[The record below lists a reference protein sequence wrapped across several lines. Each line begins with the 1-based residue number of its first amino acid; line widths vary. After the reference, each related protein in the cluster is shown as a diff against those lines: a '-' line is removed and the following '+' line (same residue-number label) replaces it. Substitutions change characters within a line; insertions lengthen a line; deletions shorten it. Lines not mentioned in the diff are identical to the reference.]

1 MELENDNHEVN
12 EDNIKQNNEEINN
25 NHEMNEDNIK
35 QDHEEI
41 DDSNEVDQNLNQQ
54 NNDIKNN
61 KKDSFV
67 KNKNYNITGIYQ
79 KETPNNYNY
88 QNKEKLEEK
97 LQNIQKEIINKNQ
110 NIEKINNKLDSIS
123 QNKVPNKLKKQN
135 SYNKTKMLN
144 HLHSK
149 SSNLQISINDLNKAQ
164 LNLENESYLNLP
176 KNTSEIIQKEKLKN
190 IKIQKEMLILKL
202 NDINSQINS
211 IVEKENKN
219 NSKKELI
226 KDFLENFENDKEK
239 FSGAMIAFSKEV
251 YRKRKEK
258 NDERLRKEEEN
269 ERIFQENLKI
279 KKREKELK
287 KIEFMNS
294 QKRLEE
300 KIKEKNNKII
310 NHTKKFIH
318 CSPSNKDKNY
328 ITSEEREIMRK
339 EEENQLLNLQ
349 LLKRKELFKP
359 ISSQELNEFTKEVIN
374 NEKRTFAELEQKKI
388 QLGELFKERKDLLPK
403 YHSQFYKINI
413 DNEKEFLNRENNR
426 IEKINEQKQ
435 KRKLFDKEV
444 KKLYFPKNIDERLK
458 KQREEI
464 ISSLKGENRI
474 EEIKNLKKNIQKL
487 SKKYQPPPIKI
498 NNSQS
503 NNNKIK
509 LKNGFVTER
518 SRNKDLI
525 NLNSID
531 YLSQFRKERELK
543 NNKSH
548 GLSLSVGNKEN
559 WDKMINNKKNNRNIY
574 NNIFDIR
581 VKADQLQ
588 KEAEFKT
595 QLYKL
600 DPVHNNNM
608 RDEITDLYINS
619 IQGKLQILK
628 SINDSNNN

>member
-1 MELENDNHEVN
+1 MEFENDEQKGN
-12 EDNIKQNNEEINN
+12 EDNNN
-25 NHEMNEDNIK
+25 K
-35 QDHEEI
+35 QDNMQREDINQEE
-41 DDSNEVDQNLNQQ
+41 NNLNQQ
-54 NNDIKNN
+54 NIDIKN
-61 KKDSFV
+61 KKDSFI

-79 KETPNNYNY
+79 KETTDNYNF
-88 QNKEKLEEK
+88 QNKEQLEQK
-97 LQNIQKEIINKNQ
+97 LQNIQNEIINKNQ

-123 QNKVPNKLKKQN
+123 HNKELNKLQN
-135 SYNKTKMLN
+135 LSNFNKTKMLN

-149 SSNLQISINDLNKAQ
+149 STNLQMSINDLNKAQ
-164 LNLENESYLNLP
+164 LNLENESFLNLP
-176 KNTSEIIQKEKLKN
+176 NNTSEIIKKEQLKN
-190 IKIQKEMLILKL
+190 IKIQKEMLMLKL
-202 NDINSQINS
+202 NDINSQINT

-226 KDFLENFENDKEK
+226 KNFLDNFENDKEK
-239 FSGAMIAFSKEV
+239 FSGAMMAISKEV
-251 YRKRKEK
+251 YKKRKER
-258 NDERLRKEEEN
+258 NEERLRKEEEN

-294 QKRLEE
+294 QKKLEE

-310 NHTKKFIH
+310 NYAKKFIH
-318 CSPSNKDKNY
+318 GSPSNKDKNY

-444 KKLYFPKNIDERLK
+444 KKLHFPKNIDERLK

-464 ISSLKGENRI
+464 ISSLRGENRI

-487 SKKYQPPPIKI
+487 TQKYQPPPIKI
-498 NNSQS
+498 NNIDS
-503 NNNKIK
+503 NNNKFKIK
-509 LKNGFVTER
+509 NQSETER
-518 SRNKDLI
+518 LSRNKDLT

-543 NNKSH
+543 NKKSH
-548 GLSLSVGNKEN
+548 KLSLSVGNKEN

-595 QLYKL
+595 KLYKL
-600 DPVHNNNM
+600 DPVHNYNM
-608 RDEITDLYINS
+608 KDEITDLYINS

-628 SINDSNNN
+628 SINDSNEN

>member
-1 MELENDNHEVN
+1 MEFENDEQKGN
-12 EDNIKQNNEEINN
+12 EDNNN
-25 NHEMNEDNIK
+25 K
-35 QDHEEI
+35 QDNMQIEDINQEE
-41 DDSNEVDQNLNQQ
+41 NNLNQQ
-54 NNDIKNN
+54 NIDIKN
-61 KKDSFV
+61 KKDSFI

-79 KETPNNYNY
+79 KETTDNYNF
-88 QNKEKLEEK
+88 QNKEQLEQK
-97 LQNIQKEIINKNQ
+97 LQNIQNEIINKNQ

-123 QNKVPNKLKKQN
+123 HNKELNKLQN
-135 SYNKTKMLN
+135 LSNFNKTKMLN

-149 SSNLQISINDLNKAQ
+149 STNLQMSINDLNKAQ
-164 LNLENESYLNLP
+164 LNLENESFLNLP
-176 KNTSEIIQKEKLKN
+176 NNTSEIIKKEQLKN
-190 IKIQKEMLILKL
+190 IKIQKEMLMLKL
-202 NDINSQINS
+202 NDINSQINT

-226 KDFLENFENDKEK
+226 KNFLDNFENDKEK
-239 FSGAMIAFSKEV
+239 FSGAMMAISKEV
-251 YRKRKEK
+251 YKKRKER
-258 NDERLRKEEEN
+258 NEERLRKEEEN

-294 QKRLEE
+294 QKKLEE

-310 NHTKKFIH
+310 NYAKKFIH
-318 CSPSNKDKNY
+318 GSPSNKDKNY

-388 QLGELFKERKDLLPK
+388 QLEELFKERKELLPK
-403 YHSQFYKINI
+403 YHSQFYKINLE
-413 DNEKEFLNRENNR
+413 NEKELLNRENNR

-444 KKLYFPKNIDERLK
+444 KKLHFPKNIDERLK

-464 ISSLKGENRI
+464 ISSLRGENRI

-487 SKKYQPPPIKI
+487 TQKYQPPPIKI
-498 NNSQS
+498 NNIDS
-503 NNNKIK
+503 NNNKFKIK
-509 LKNGFVTER
+509 NQSETER
-518 SRNKDLI
+518 LSRNKDLT

-543 NNKSH
+543 NKKSH
-548 GLSLSVGNKEN
+548 KLSLSVGNKEN

-595 QLYKL
+595 KLYKL
-600 DPVHNNNM
+600 DPVHNYNM
-608 RDEITDLYINS
+608 KDEITDLYINS

-628 SINDSNNN
+628 SINDSNEN

>member
-1 MELENDNHEVN
+1 MEFENDEQKGN
-12 EDNIKQNNEEINN
+12 EDNNN
-25 NHEMNEDNIK
+25 K
-35 QDHEEI
+35 QDNMQIEDI
-41 DDSNEVDQNLNQQ
+41 NQDKNNLNQQ
-54 NNDIKNN
+54 NIDIKN
-61 KKDSFV
+61 KKDSFI

-79 KETPNNYNY
+79 KETTDNYNF
-88 QNKEKLEEK
+88 QNKEQLEQK
-97 LQNIQKEIINKNQ
+97 LQNIQNEIINKNQ

-123 QNKVPNKLKKQN
+123 HNKELNKLQN
-135 SYNKTKMLN
+135 LSNFNKTKMLN

-149 SSNLQISINDLNKAQ
+149 STNLQISINDLNKAQ
-164 LNLENESYLNLP
+164 LNLENESFLNLP
-176 KNTSEIIQKEKLKN
+176 NNTSEIIKKEQLKN
-190 IKIQKEMLILKL
+190 IKIQKEMLMLKL
-202 NDINSQINS
+202 NDINSQINT

-226 KDFLENFENDKEK
+226 KDFLDNFENDKEK
-239 FSGAMIAFSKEV
+239 FSGAMMAFSKEV
-251 YRKRKEK
+251 NRKRKEK

-269 ERIFQENLKI
+269 ERKYQETLKL
-279 KKREKELK
+279 KQREKELK

-294 QKRLEE
+294 QKKLEE

-310 NHTKKFIH
+310 NYAKKFIH
-318 CSPSNKDKNY
+318 GSPSNKDKNY

-444 KKLYFPKNIDERLK
+444 KKLHFPKNIDERLK

-464 ISSLKGENRI
+464 ISSLRGENRI
-474 EEIKNLKKNIQKL
+474 EEIKNLKKSIQKL
-487 SKKYQPPPIKI
+487 TKKYEPPPIKI
-498 NNSQS
+498 TNSQS

-509 LKNGFVTER
+509 LKNESETER
-518 SRNKDLI
+518 LSRNKDLI

-543 NNKSH
+543 NNNKSH
-548 GLSLSVGNKEN
+548 KLSLSVGNKEN

-595 QLYKL
+595 KLYKL
-600 DPVHNNNM
+600 DPVHNYNM
-608 RDEITDLYINS
+608 KDEITDLYINS

-628 SINDSNNN
+628 SINDSNEN

>member
-1 MELENDNHEVN
+1 MEFENDDQKGN
-12 EDNIKQNNEEINN
+12 EDNNN
-25 NHEMNEDNIK
+25 K
-35 QDHEEI
+35 QDNMQIEDINQEE
-41 DDSNEVDQNLNQQ
+41 NNLNQQ
-54 NNDIKNN
+54 NIDIKN
-61 KKDSFV
+61 KKDSFI

-79 KETPNNYNY
+79 KETTDNYNF
-88 QNKEKLEEK
+88 QNKEQLEQK
-97 LQNIQKEIINKNQ
+97 LQNIQNEIINKNQ

-123 QNKVPNKLKKQN
+123 HNKELNKLQN
-135 SYNKTKMLN
+135 LSNFNKTKMLN

-149 SSNLQISINDLNKAQ
+149 STNLQMSINDLNKAQ
-164 LNLENESYLNLP
+164 LNLESESFLNLP
-176 KNTSEIIQKEKLKN
+176 NNTSEIIKKEQLKN
-190 IKIQKEMLILKL
+190 IKIQKEMLMLKL
-202 NDINSQINS
+202 NDINSQINT

-226 KDFLENFENDKEK
+226 KNFLDNFENDKEK
-239 FSGAMIAFSKEV
+239 FSGAMMAISKEV
-251 YRKRKEK
+251 YKKRKER
-258 NDERLRKEEEN
+258 NEERLRKEEEN

-294 QKRLEE
+294 QKKLEE
-300 KIKEKNNKII
+300 KIKEKNNKIM
-310 NHTKKFIH
+310 NYAKKFIH
-318 CSPSNKDKNY
+318 GSPSNKDKNY

-349 LLKRKELFKP
+349 LLKRKEYFKP
-359 ISSQELNEFTKEVIN
+359 ISSKELNEFTKEVIN

-388 QLGELFKERKDLLPK
+388 QLEELFKERKDLLPK
-403 YHSQFYKINI
+403 YHSQFYKINL

-444 KKLYFPKNIDERLK
+444 KKLHFPKNIDERLK

-464 ISSLKGENRI
+464 ISSLRGENRI

-487 SKKYQPPPIKI
+487 TQKYQPPPIKI
-498 NNSQS
+498 NNIDS
-503 NNNKIK
+503 NNNKFKIK
-509 LKNGFVTER
+509 NQSETER
-518 SRNKDLI
+518 LSRNKDLT

-543 NNKSH
+543 NKKSH
-548 GLSLSVGNKEN
+548 KLSLSVGNKEN
-559 WDKMINNKKNNRNIY
+559 WDKMINNKKKNRNIY

-595 QLYKL
+595 KLYKL
-600 DPVHNNNM
+600 DPVHNYNM
-608 RDEITDLYINS
+608 KDEITDLYINS

-628 SINDSNNN
+628 SINDSNEN

>member
-1 MELENDNHEVN
+1 MEFENDDQKGN
-12 EDNIKQNNEEINN
+12 EDNNN
-25 NHEMNEDNIK
+25 K
-35 QDHEEI
+35 QDNMQIEDI
-41 DDSNEVDQNLNQQ
+41 NQDKNNLNQQ
-54 NNDIKNN
+54 NIDIKN
-61 KKDSFV
+61 KKDSFI

-79 KETPNNYNY
+79 KETTDNYNF
-88 QNKEKLEEK
+88 QNKEQLEQK
-97 LQNIQKEIINKNQ
+97 LQNIQNEIINKNQ

-123 QNKVPNKLKKQN
+123 HNKELNKLQN
-135 SYNKTKMLN
+135 LSNFNKTKMLN

-149 SSNLQISINDLNKAQ
+149 STNLQMSINDLNKAQ
-164 LNLENESYLNLP
+164 LNLENESFLNLP
-176 KNTSEIIQKEKLKN
+176 NNTSEIIKKEQLKN
-190 IKIQKEMLILKL
+190 IKIQKEMLMLKL
-202 NDINSQINS
+202 NDINSQINT

-226 KDFLENFENDKEK
+226 KNFLDNFENDKEK
-239 FSGAMIAFSKEV
+239 FSGAMMAISKEV
-251 YRKRKEK
+251 YKKRKER
-258 NDERLRKEEEN
+258 NEERLRKEEEN

-294 QKRLEE
+294 QKKLEE

-310 NHTKKFIH
+310 NYAKKFIH
-318 CSPSNKDKNY
+318 GSPSNKDKNY

-444 KKLYFPKNIDERLK
+444 KKLHFPKNIDERLK

-464 ISSLKGENRI
+464 ISSLRGENRI

-487 SKKYQPPPIKI
+487 TQKYQPPPIKI
-498 NNSQS
+498 NNIDS
-503 NNNKIK
+503 NNNKFKIK
-509 LKNGFVTER
+509 NQSETER
-518 SRNKDLI
+518 LSRNKDLT

-543 NNKSH
+543 NKKSH
-548 GLSLSVGNKEN
+548 KLSLSVGNKEN

-595 QLYKL
+595 KLYKL
-600 DPVHNNNM
+600 DPVHNYNM
-608 RDEITDLYINS
+608 KDEITDLYINS

-628 SINDSNNN
+628 SINDSNEN

>member
-1 MELENDNHEVN
+1 MEFENDEQKGN
-12 EDNIKQNNEEINN
+12 EDNNN
-25 NHEMNEDNIK
+25 K
-35 QDHEEI
+35 QDNMQIEDI
-41 DDSNEVDQNLNQQ
+41 NQDKNNLNQQ
-54 NNDIKNN
+54 NIDIKN
-61 KKDSFV
+61 KKDSFI

-79 KETPNNYNY
+79 KETTDNYNF
-88 QNKEKLEEK
+88 QNKEQLEQK
-97 LQNIQKEIINKNQ
+97 LQNIQNEIINKNQ

-123 QNKVPNKLKKQN
+123 HNKELNKLQN
-135 SYNKTKMLN
+135 LSNFNKTKMLN

-149 SSNLQISINDLNKAQ
+149 STNLQISINDLNKAQ
-164 LNLENESYLNLP
+164 LNLENESFLNLP
-176 KNTSEIIQKEKLKN
+176 NNTSEIIKKEQLKN
-190 IKIQKEMLILKL
+190 IKIQKEMLMLKL
-202 NDINSQINS
+202 NDINSQINT

-226 KDFLENFENDKEK
+226 KNFLDNFENDKEK
-239 FSGAMIAFSKEV
+239 FSGAMMAISKEV
-251 YRKRKEK
+251 YKKRKER
-258 NDERLRKEEEN
+258 NEERLRKEEEN

-294 QKRLEE
+294 QKKLEE

-310 NHTKKFIH
+310 NYAKKFIH
-318 CSPSNKDKNY
+318 GSPSNKDKNY

-444 KKLYFPKNIDERLK
+444 KKLHFPKNIDERLK

-464 ISSLKGENRI
+464 ISSLRGENRI

-487 SKKYQPPPIKI
+487 TQKYQPPPIKI
-498 NNSQS
+498 NNIDS
-503 NNNKIK
+503 NNNKFKIK
-509 LKNGFVTER
+509 NQSETER
-518 SRNKDLI
+518 LSRNKDLT

-543 NNKSH
+543 NKKSH
-548 GLSLSVGNKEN
+548 KLSLSVGNKEN

-595 QLYKL
+595 KLYKL
-600 DPVHNNNM
+600 DPVHNYNM
-608 RDEITDLYINS
+608 KDEITDLYINS

-628 SINDSNNN
+628 SINDSNEN

>member
-1 MELENDNHEVN
+1 MEFENDEQKGN
-12 EDNIKQNNEEINN
+12 EDNNN
-25 NHEMNEDNIK
+25 K
-35 QDHEEI
+35 QDNMQIEDINQEE
-41 DDSNEVDQNLNQQ
+41 NNLNQQ
-54 NNDIKNN
+54 NIDIKN
-61 KKDSFV
+61 KKDSFI

-79 KETPNNYNY
+79 KETTDNYNF
-88 QNKEKLEEK
+88 QNKEQLEQK
-97 LQNIQKEIINKNQ
+97 LQNIQNEIINKNQ

-123 QNKVPNKLKKQN
+123 HNKELNKLQN
-135 SYNKTKMLN
+135 LSNFNKTKMLN

-149 SSNLQISINDLNKAQ
+149 STNLQMSINDLNKAQ
-164 LNLENESYLNLP
+164 LNLENESFLNLP
-176 KNTSEIIQKEKLKN
+176 NNTSEIIKKEQLKN
-190 IKIQKEMLILKL
+190 IKIQKEMLMLKL
-202 NDINSQINS
+202 NDINSQINT

-226 KDFLENFENDKEK
+226 KNFLDNFENDKEK
-239 FSGAMIAFSKEV
+239 FSGAMMAISKEV
-251 YRKRKEK
+251 YKKRKER
-258 NDERLRKEEEN
+258 NEERLRKEEEN

-294 QKRLEE
+294 QKKLEE

-310 NHTKKFIH
+310 NYAKKFIH
-318 CSPSNKDKNY
+318 GSPSNKDKNY

-444 KKLYFPKNIDERLK
+444 KKLHFPKNIDERLK

-464 ISSLKGENRI
+464 ISSLRGENRI

-487 SKKYQPPPIKI
+487 TQKYQPPPIKI
-498 NNSQS
+498 NNIDS

-509 LKNGFVTER
+509 IKNQSETER
-518 SRNKDLI
+518 LSRNKDLT

-543 NNKSH
+543 NKKSH
-548 GLSLSVGNKEN
+548 KLSLSVGNKEN

-595 QLYKL
+595 KLYKL
-600 DPVHNNNM
+600 DPVHNYNM
-608 RDEITDLYINS
+608 KDEITDLYINS

-628 SINDSNNN
+628 SINDSNEN

>member
-1 MELENDNHEVN
+1 MEFENDNQKVTEHS
-12 EDNIKQNNEEINN
+12 NNKDDVEKEEINI
-25 NHEMNEDNIK
+25 EDK
-35 QDHEEI
+35 
-41 DDSNEVDQNLNQQ
+41 NLNEQ
-54 NNDIKNN
+54 NNDINN
-61 KKDSFV
+61 KKDSLI

-79 KETPNNYNY
+79 KETTKNYNY

-110 NIEKINNKLDSIS
+110 NIEKINNQLDSIS
-123 QNKVPNKLKKQN
+123 NNKESNKLQN
-135 SYNKTKMLN
+135 ISNFNNTKMLN

-176 KNTSEIIQKEKLKN
+176 KNTSEIIKKEQLKN
-190 IKIQKEMLILKL
+190 IKMQKEMLMLKL
-202 NDINSQINS
+202 NDINSQINT

-226 KDFLENFENDKEK
+226 KDFLDNFENDKEK
-239 FSGAMIAFSKEV
+239 FSGAMMAFSKEV
-251 YRKRKEK
+251 NRKRKEK

-269 ERIFQENLKI
+269 ERKYQETLKL
-279 KKREKELK
+279 KQREKELK

-294 QKRLEE
+294 QKKLEE

-310 NHTKKFIH
+310 NYTKKFIH
-318 CSPSNKDKNY
+318 CSPLNKDKNY

-339 EEENQLLNLQ
+339 EEENNLLNLQ
-349 LLKRKELFKP
+349 LLKRKEYFQP
-359 ISSQELNEFTKEVIN
+359 ISSQELNDFTKEVIN

-388 QLGELFKERKDLLPK
+388 QLKELFKERKELLPK
-403 YHSQFYKINI
+403 YHSQFYKINLE
-413 DNEKEFLNRENNR
+413 NEREFLNRENNR

-435 KRKLFDKEV
+435 KRKFFDKEV
-444 KKLYFPKNIDERLK
+444 KKLHFPKNIDERLK
-458 KQREEI
+458 KQREDI
-464 ISSLKGENRI
+464 INSLRGENRI
-474 EEIKNLKKNIQKL
+474 EEIKNLKKSIQKL
-487 SKKYQPPPIKI
+487 TKKYEPPPIKI
-498 NNSQS
+498 TNSQS

-509 LKNGFVTER
+509 LKNESETER
-518 SRNKDLI
+518 LSRNKDLI

-543 NNKSH
+543 NNNKSH
-548 GLSLSVGNKEN
+548 KLSLSVGNKEN

-574 NNIFDIR
+574 NNIFDIK

-600 DPVHNNNM
+600 DPVHNYNM

-619 IQGKLQILK
+619 IQGKLKILK
-628 SINDSNNN
+628 SINDSNKDEFL

>member
-1 MELENDNHEVN
+1 MEFENDDQKGN
-12 EDNIKQNNEEINN
+12 EDNNN
-25 NHEMNEDNIK
+25 K
-35 QDHEEI
+35 QDNMQIEDINQEE
-41 DDSNEVDQNLNQQ
+41 NNLNQQ
-54 NNDIKNN
+54 NIDIKN
-61 KKDSFV
+61 KKDSFI

-79 KETPNNYNY
+79 KETTDNYNF
-88 QNKEKLEEK
+88 QNKEQLEQK
-97 LQNIQKEIINKNQ
+97 LQNIQNEIINKNQ

-123 QNKVPNKLKKQN
+123 HNKELNKLQN
-135 SYNKTKMLN
+135 LSNFNKTKMLN

-149 SSNLQISINDLNKAQ
+149 STNLQMSINDLNKAQ
-164 LNLENESYLNLP
+164 LNLENESFLNLP
-176 KNTSEIIQKEKLKN
+176 NNTSEIIKKEQLKN
-190 IKIQKEMLILKL
+190 IKIQKEMLMLKL
-202 NDINSQINS
+202 NDINSQINT

-226 KDFLENFENDKEK
+226 KNFLDNFENDKEK
-239 FSGAMIAFSKEV
+239 FSGAMMAISKEV
-251 YRKRKEK
+251 YKKRKER
-258 NDERLRKEEEN
+258 NEERLRKEEEN

-294 QKRLEE
+294 QKKLEE

-310 NHTKKFIH
+310 NYAKKFIH
-318 CSPSNKDKNY
+318 GSPSNKDKNY

-444 KKLYFPKNIDERLK
+444 KKLHFPKNIDERLK

-464 ISSLKGENRI
+464 ISSLRGENRI

-487 SKKYQPPPIKI
+487 TQKYQPPPIKI
-498 NNSQS
+498 NNIDS
-503 NNNKIK
+503 NNNKFKIK
-509 LKNGFVTER
+509 NQSETER
-518 SRNKDLI
+518 LSRNKDLT

-543 NNKSH
+543 NKKSH
-548 GLSLSVGNKEN
+548 KLSLSVGNKEN

-595 QLYKL
+595 KLYKL
-600 DPVHNNNM
+600 DPVHNYNM
-608 RDEITDLYINS
+608 KDEITDLYINS

-628 SINDSNNN
+628 SINDSNEN